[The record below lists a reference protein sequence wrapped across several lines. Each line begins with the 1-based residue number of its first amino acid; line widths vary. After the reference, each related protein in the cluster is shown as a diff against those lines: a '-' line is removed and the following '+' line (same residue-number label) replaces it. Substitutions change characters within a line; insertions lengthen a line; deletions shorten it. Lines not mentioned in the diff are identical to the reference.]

1 MAHPSLTL
9 ITALLRTAARLRE
22 GAEYQWG
29 HLGMCNC
36 GHLAQTITARS
47 RREIHEAAL
56 ERGGEWADRVREYCP
71 SSGFAID
78 AIIDELLA
86 LGLTSGE
93 LADLERLSDDRV
105 LRRLPAER
113 RHLVHNSRDDVVL
126 YLETWAALL
135 REQACAS
142 ERSSEPAARAPA
154 PLLERAA

>member
-71 SSGFAID
+71 SSGHAID

-93 LADLERLSDDRV
+93 LADLEHLADDRV
-105 LRRLPAER
+105 LRRLPPER

-126 YLETWAALL
+126 YLETWAELV
-135 REQACAS
+135 REQLGAQARAS
-142 ERSSEPAARAPA
+142 EPPASAPA

>member
-1 MAHPSLTL
+1 MAHPSPTL
-9 ITALLRTAARLRE
+9 ITALLRTATRLRA
-22 GAEYQWG
+22 GADYQWG

-47 RREIHEAAL
+47 RRDIHEAAL
-56 ERGGEWADRVREYCP
+56 ERGGDWADRVREHCP
-71 SSGFAID
+71 SSGLAID

-93 LADLERLSDDRV
+93 LADLERLADDRV

-113 RHLVHNSRDDVVL
+113 RHLAHNSRDDVVL

-135 REQACAS
+135 REQLAAR
-142 ERSSEPAARAPA
+142 EPSEPSTRVVPLVQHAA
-154 PLLERAA
+154 